1 MRKLMLALFVAAMT
15 LAGVS
20 GCRSAGGGSSC
31 GCGH

>member
-1 MRKLMLALFVAAMT
+1 MRKLLLAFIIAALT
-15 LAGVS
+15 ISAAS